1 MRKTRVLIVE
11 DSPVVR
17 EFLQHIINSD
27 PRLEVAAA
35 VESAEDALCVFEQS
49 APDVVSMD
57 IRLPGM
63 NGFEATRRIMSENP
77 TPIVVVS
84 ASVESDDLK
93 ITMNALQAGAL
104 AVVEKPV
111 GTTHA
116 DYEFLAQR
124 LCTQLSIMS
133 QVKVVRQRLN
143 GKRYLNLSSA
153 PKQTMGEASLSPQ
166 GSAYGILGIVAST
179 GGPNALVPLLNG
191 LGPNFPWP
199 ILLVQH
205 ITASFLEGF
214 VSWLDG
220 VCPFSAVIAKDG
232 ETPAPG
238 KIYLAPADR
247 HLRIQSGCLRVDGG
261 APVCAQR
268 PSGTVLFQSMAR
280 SSGSRSAGVLLT
292 GMGEDGAEGLL
303 ELRKAGG
310 YTIAEDESTAVV
322 YGMPG
327 AGARLGAAC
336 EILPLTVIAPRLL
349 QLAAVHKA
357 AY

>member
-1 MRKTRVLIVE
+1 MRRTRVLIVE

-35 VESAEDALCVFEQS
+35 VESAEEALCVFDRS
-49 APDVVSMD
+49 APDVISMD

-84 ASVESDDLK
+84 ASVESEDLK

-124 LCTQLSIMS
+124 LCTQLAIMS

-143 GKRYLNLSSA
+143 GKRYPNLPSGTKPA
-153 PKQTMGEASLSPQ
+153 IGEALPTSH
-166 GSAYGILGIVAST
+166 GDIYKVLGIVAST
-179 GGPNALVPLLNG
+179 GGPNALVSLLNS
-191 LGPNFPWP
+191 LGSDFPWP

-214 VSWLDG
+214 VAWLDS
-220 VCPFSAVIAKDG
+220 VSPFSAVIAKDG
-232 ETPAPG
+232 ETPVAG
-238 KIYLAPADR
+238 KIYMAPADR
-247 HLRIQSGCLRVDGG
+247 HLRLQSPCLRVDQGV
-261 APVCAQR
+261 PVCAQR
-268 PSGTVLFQSMAR
+268 PSGTVLFQSMAQT
-280 SSGSRSAGVLLT
+280 SGSCSVGVLLT

-303 ELRKAGG
+303 QLRRAGG

-322 YGMPG
+322 YGMPA
-327 AGARLGAAC
+327 AGARLGAVC
-336 EILPLTVIAPRLL
+336 ETLPLTFIGPRLL
-349 QLAAVHKA
+349 QLAAARKVS
-357 AY
+357 Y

>member
-1 MRKTRVLIVE
+1 MKRRRVLIIE

-17 EFLQHIINSD
+17 QFLQHIINND

-35 VESAEDALCVFEQS
+35 VESAEEAMRLFEQA

-63 NGFEATRRIMSENP
+63 NGFEATRWIMSENP

-84 ASVESDDLK
+84 ASVESADLK

-116 DYEFLAQR
+116 DYETLAQR
-124 LCTQLSIMS
+124 LCTQLAIMS

-143 GKRYLNLSSA
+143 GKRHLHFA
-153 PKQTMGEASLSPQ
+153 PAAKNITCETDLRPYCG
-166 GSAYGILGIVAST
+166 AYNALGIVAST
-179 GGPNALVPLLNG
+179 GGPNALVPLLSA
-191 LGPNFPWP
+191 LGPRFSLP

-214 VSWLDG
+214 VSWLNG
-220 VCPFSAVIAKDG
+220 VCPFSVVIATDG
-232 ETPAPG
+232 ETPVPG
-238 KIYLAPADR
+238 KIYVAAADR
-247 HLRIQSGCLRVDGG
+247 HLRMQSGCLRLDAGD
-261 APVCAQR
+261 PVCAQR

-280 SSGSRSAGVLLT
+280 SSGPRSIGVLLT

-303 ELRKAGG
+303 ELRQAGG
-310 YTIAEDESTAVV
+310 YTIAEHESTAVV
-322 YGMPG
+322 YGMPA
-327 AGARLGAAC
+327 AGAKLGAAC
-336 EILPLTVIAPRLL
+336 ETLPLSAIAPRLL
-349 QLAAVHKA
+349 QLASASKGA
-357 AY
+357 C